1 MPEGLPAYKLFLYG
15 FSPEV
20 SDSHFK
26 DEINNQLGL
35 TNYKLKIIK
44 KVDEEGASKIF
55 GFIEFPNKQDC

>member
-1 MPEGLPAYKLFLYG
+1 LYG

-20 SDSHFK
+20 SDSDFK
-26 DEINNQLGL
+26 DEISNQIGL

-44 KVDEEGASKIF
+44 KVDEEGTSKTF